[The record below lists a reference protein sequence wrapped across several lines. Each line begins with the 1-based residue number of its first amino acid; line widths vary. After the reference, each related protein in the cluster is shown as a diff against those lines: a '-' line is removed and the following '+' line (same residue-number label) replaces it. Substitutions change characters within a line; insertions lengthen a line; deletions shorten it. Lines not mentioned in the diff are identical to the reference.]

1 MEFRDT
7 RWLLKLYR
15 IFKSRKIF
23 FAAFERLYA
32 NARKEKG
39 SFKEILWIDL
49 DELYAILEGEKR

>member
-1 MEFRDT
+1 
-7 RWLLKLYR
+7 LKLYR
-15 IFKSRKIF
+15 IFRSRKIF